1 MEPVWFV
8 LVAVMII
15 AYVVLDGFDLG
26 AGVLHLLIARTE
38 EERRTVI
45 RTIGP
50 VWDGN
55 EVWLIAGAGTLYF
68 AFPLLYASAFSGF
81 YLPLNMVLWLLV
93 LRGIGIEFRMHIENH
108 VWRSLFDGF
117 FAISS
122 ALLAIFFGAALGN
135 VVRGVPLGADHF
147 FFEPL
152 WTNFRTGADTGI
164 LDWYTC
170 GAAILALVALV
181 VHGALYVALKTEGA
195 VNQKSR
201 KLARRLQP
209 LLIVLTT
216 VGVPITA
223 VVRPRTMHNFS
234 EYPLA
239 YVIPLAVAVSLAA
252 MWTFERQ
259 AREKV
264 AFLSSC
270 AYIVAMLAGVA
281 VALYPSLLPSSGDPA
296 RDITIYN
303 AATGEYAL
311 RVGLIWW
318 ALGMGLAFGYFVFVY
333 RMFRGKVGWKR
344 SMDTEESDAAQPE
357 PDIHPKLW
365 GFSQRFCQL
374 EVVLAHRLYLRR
386 RRPDAAKL

>member
-8 LVAVMII
+8 LVSVMII

-38 EERRTVI
+38 EERVTVI
-45 RTIGP
+45 RTIGS

-55 EVWLIAGAGTLYF
+55 EVWLIAGGGTLYF
-68 AFPLLYASAFSGF
+68 AFPVLYASSFSGF
-81 YLPLNMVLWLLV
+81 YLPLNIVLWLLV
-93 LRGIGIEFRMHIENH
+93 LRGIGIELRMRVENR

-170 GAAILALVALV
+170 GAAVLALVALV
-181 VHGALYVALKTEGA
+181 VHGALYVALKTEGT
-195 VNQKSR
+195 VHEKSC
-201 KLARRLQP
+201 KLARRLRP
-209 LLIVLTT
+209 LLIVLTAL
-216 VGVPITA
+216 GVPVTA
-223 VVRPRTMHNFS
+223 VVRPRTMHNFN

-252 MWTFERQ
+252 MWVFELR
-259 AREKV
+259 AKEKA

-270 AYIVAMLAGVA
+270 AYITAMLVGVA
-281 VALYPSLLPSSGDPA
+281 AALYPSLLPSSADPT

-311 RVGLIWW
+311 RVGLVWW
-318 ALGMGLAFGYFVFVY
+318 GLGMCLAFGYFVFVY
-333 RMFRGKVGWKR
+333 RTFRGKVR
-344 SMDTEESDAAQPE
+344 
-357 PDIHPKLW
+357 
-365 GFSQRFCQL
+365 L
-374 EVVLAHRLYLRR
+374 EKGHGY
-386 RRPDAAKL
+386 